1 MEGHILRVLIPHIYP
16 SVGYCVVYLGPGLST
31 TFSRINEVSPTLS
44 LYISLSSWGWGG
56 CLKAMITD
64 SMKNEQY
71 SAPEIETFNVE
82 CEGVFCTSDLDPGA
96 GEDGEDGDA
105 MYLLGW

>member
-1 MEGHILRVLIPHIYP
+1 
-16 SVGYCVVYLGPGLST
+16 
-31 TFSRINEVSPTLS
+31 
-44 LYISLSSWGWGG
+44 
-56 CLKAMITD
+56 MITD

>member
-56 CLKAMITD
+56 CLK
-64 SMKNEQY
+64 KEQY
-71 SAPEIETFNVE
+71 SAPEIESIDILP
-82 CEGVFCTSDLDPGA
+82 EGIFCTSPGDA
-96 GEDGEDGDA
+96 EDGENEAGGNDGE
-105 MYLLGW
+105 LGYYFLW